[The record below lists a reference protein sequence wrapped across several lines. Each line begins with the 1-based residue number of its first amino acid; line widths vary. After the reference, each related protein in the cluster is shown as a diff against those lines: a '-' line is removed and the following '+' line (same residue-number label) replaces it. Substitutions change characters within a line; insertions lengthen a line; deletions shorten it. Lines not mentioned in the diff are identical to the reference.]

1 MNDAA
6 MFKFLAI
13 FSAVVFFN
21 FFFFWR
27 GNIDMSESRTTL
39 EAEVFRLERKRDEL
53 IRKNTDL
60 ERQNHRMELKLEHAE
75 VQ

>member
-1 MNDAA
+1 
-6 MFKFLAI
+6 
-13 FSAVVFFN
+13 
-21 FFFFWR
+21 
-27 GNIDMSESRTTL
+27 MSESRTTL